1 MCSSSWVVTLS
12 LVAAKRR
19 PQTLLEWNV
28 LLALGSLLTD
38 EQKTGASKLPLLEQA
53 RMMVKAMPK
62 ATRVG
67 EFVAMWT
74 VAKYQSGA
82 TTVEELA
89 EYWDEP
95 VRTMYRRLSEFREV
109 WGPAGHETPD
119 TIADI
124 LIADYRR
131 RGERLTARHVARL
144 LSARVSVSITEL
156 PPGITV

>member
-1 MCSSSWVVTLS
+1 MVTLS
-12 LVAAKRR
+12 LVAPKRR

-38 EQKTGASKLPLLEQA
+38 EQKAGGNKLPLLEQA
-53 RMMVKAMPK
+53 RLMVKAMPK

-82 TTVEELA
+82 TTVEELS
-89 EYWDEP
+89 EYWGEP
-95 VRTMYRRLSEFREV
+95 VRTMYRRLAEFREV

-119 TIADI
+119 AIADI
-124 LIADYRR
+124 LIADYRQ

-144 LSARVSVSITEL
+144 LSARISVAITEL
-156 PPGITV
+156 PPGVTA